1 MKAPMKI
8 SPSQVARADNS
19 LRMALAFIDKH
30 IPEDKRATKAD
41 PIRRAHKTLEAPPRY
56 NQKQQT
62 ELFVALFW
70 SMDFIR
76 KYHEGKGVPELADAS
91 VLLSEIKLMTGEM
104 LSGETV

>member
-19 LRMALAFIDKH
+19 LRMALAFIDEH

-41 PIRRAHKTLEAPPRY
+41 PIKRAHKTLEARY
-56 NQKQQT
+56 NQKQQN

-70 SMDFIR
+70 SVDFIR

-91 VLLSEIKLMTGEM
+91 LLLSEIKLMT
-104 LSGETV
+104 